1 MNSKFGKL
9 FLYNL
14 ARRLKTKTFLFTN
27 LILFFL
33 IFILSALPN
42 LIAGRKNKT
51 ELVKSKV
58 IVNTLKDGAYG
69 TYSIADFKNKLKDR
83 LVGKDPK
90 KSNFELEFIT
100 DFNFKLNQASSIKTF
115 LENKKATAL
124 VDFKFENAKLV
135 TDVYF
140 NQTKQSV
147 QTELNAQL
155 RKFAVYDFYNL
166 TEDQVNPQINQ
177 NKLTMD
183 TKRIAFIL
191 LVAMFTVFIFAFAF
205 TSQLF
210 SADIFSEKQSKT
222 VELIFQ
228 SISPR
233 QHFYTKFL
241 AIIGYILI
249 QFALLS
255 VYSTLASAFFGQSIN
270 SGVQLTGLKIT
281 SQLKASFTTPLTL
294 GLLGLFML
302 LFASILISGILA
314 SFAHNSESFQ
324 NIFSVL
330 MLIFIAPFYAVFFTY
345 NSESSFAQT
354 LIHVFAYFPLT
365 GLITAPALMLAGSI
379 SIIETLVIFTLNTIL
394 VFVLFYYAPQI
405 YRLFILRY
413 EKIKLSQIFEKT
425 QRKNLKN
432 EEKN

>member
-14 ARRLKTKTFLFTN
+14 VRRLKTKTFLFTN

-42 LIAGRKNKT
+42 LVAGRKNKA
-51 ELVKSKV
+51 ELVKSRV
-58 IVNTLKDGAYG
+58 IVNTLKDGKYG
-69 TYSIADFKNKLKDR
+69 AYSIADFKNKLIDR

-100 DFNFKLNQASSIKTF
+100 GFNFKLNQTNSIKAF

-124 VDFKFENAKLV
+124 VDFKIENSKLV
-135 TDVYF
+135 TEVYF

-147 QTELNAQL
+147 QTELNQKL

-166 TEDQVNPQINQ
+166 TEEQVNPQINQ
-177 NKLTMD
+177 NKLTLD

-191 LVAMFTVFIFAFAF
+191 LVAMFTIFIFAFAF

-241 AIIGYILI
+241 AVISYILI

-255 VYSTLASAFFGQSIN
+255 FYSTLASLFFGQSIN
-270 SGVQLTGLKIT
+270 SGLQFTGLKIT
-281 SQLKASFTTPLTL
+281 SELKAAITTPLTL

-330 MLIFIAPFYAVFFTY
+330 MLIFIAPFYVVFFTY

-354 LIHVFAYFPLT
+354 LIHIFAYFPLT

-379 SIIETLVIFTLNTIL
+379 SIIETLVIFILNSIC
-394 VFVLFYYAPQI
+394 VFMLFYYAPQI
-405 YRLFILRY
+405 YRYFILKY
-413 EKIKLSQIFEKT
+413 EKIKLSQIFKKS

-432 EEKN
+432 AEKN

>member
-14 ARRLKTKTFLFTN
+14 GRRLKTKTFLFTN
-27 LILFFL
+27 LVLFFL

-42 LIAGRKNKT
+42 LIAGRKNKA
-51 ELVKSKV
+51 EIVKSKV
-58 IVNTLKDGAYG
+58 IVNTLKNGVYG
-69 TYSIADFKNKLKDR
+69 TFSIADFKNKLTDR

-90 KSNFELEFIT
+90 KSNFELEFIS

-124 VDFKFENAKLV
+124 VDFKMQNSRLV
-135 TDVYF
+135 TEVYF

-155 RKFAVYDFYNL
+155 RRFAVYDFYNL
-166 TEDQVNPQINQ
+166 TEEQVNPQISQ
-177 NKLTMD
+177 NKLTLD

-205 TSQLF
+205 TAQLF

-233 QHFYTKFL
+233 QHFYTKFF

-255 VYSTLASAFFGQSIN
+255 LYSKLASALFGQSIN
-270 SGVQLTGLKIT
+270 SSLQFTGLKIT
-281 SQLKASFTTPLTL
+281 SELKAAISTPLTL

-330 MLIFIAPFYAVFFTY
+330 MLIFIVPFYAVFFTY

-365 GLITAPALMLAGSI
+365 GLITAPALLLAGAI
-379 SIIETLVIFTLNTIL
+379 SIIETLVIFTLNTIC
-394 VFVLFYYAPQI
+394 VFALFYYAPPI
-405 YRLFILRY
+405 YRFFILRY
-413 EKIKLSQIFEKT
+413 EKIKLSQIFNKS
-425 QRKNLKN
+425 QRKNIKN